1 MANPKQT
8 LILTERDIEQKINR
22 IAYQILEENYDERE
36 IILIGVKENGF
47 VFAKKVLEYLS
58 TITDIQL
65 QLYSIAINKDHP
77 NKGKLDYDFDQRA
90 LQGKSVILVDD
101 VANTGRTLGYA
112 LKPLLD
118 FLPKKIQVAVLV
130 DRQHK
135 LYPVSADFVGLSLST
150 TLKEHITVVFGK
162 EEAVYL
168 S

>member
-22 IAYQILEENYDERE
+22 IAYQILEENYDDRE

>member
-1 MANPKQT
+1 MPTTKQT
-8 LILTERDIEQKINR
+8 LILSKKDIEQKINR
-22 IAYQILEENYDERE
+22 IAYQILEENYDEKE
-36 IILIGVKENGF
+36 IVLIGIKDNGF
-47 VFAKKVLEYLS
+47 AFAKRIVKYLA
-58 TITDIQL
+58 TITDIKL
-65 QLYSIAINKDHP
+65 HLHYIEVDKTHP
-77 NKGKLDYDFDQRA
+77 EKMAPKYDFDQA
-90 LQGKSVILVDD
+90 QLQNKSIVLVDD

-135 LYPVSADFVGLSLST
+135 LFPVSADFVGLSLST
-150 TLKEHITVVFGK
+150 TLKEHITVELGK